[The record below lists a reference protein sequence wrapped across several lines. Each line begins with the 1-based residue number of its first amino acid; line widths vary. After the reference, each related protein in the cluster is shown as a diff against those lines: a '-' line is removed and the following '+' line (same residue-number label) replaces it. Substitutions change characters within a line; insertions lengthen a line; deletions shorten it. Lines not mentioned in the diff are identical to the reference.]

1 MRKMAAADSLDVL
14 PALHHADAHLRL
26 PSAHLIAPVTSLKSL
41 KKPNIT
47 TSGLKTGALLGKPSM
62 ALPKTGPSSTF
73 LRERNEYTWRA

>member
-1 MRKMAAADSLDVL
+1 MAAADSLDVR

-26 PSAHLIAPVTSLKSL
+26 PVAQLITPAKSLKSL

-47 TSGLKTGALLGKPSM
+47 TSGLQKGALLGKPLM
-62 ALPKTGPSSTF
+62 ALLKTGPSSTF